1 MNIKFRMV
9 DLDRATVIKK
19 TIVVTDNALSYES
32 KKKQDSKMKESP
44 TKRIVRKIRLETFL
58 FSQYA

>member
-1 MNIKFRMV
+1 MV

-32 KKKQDSKMKESP
+32 KKKQDRKMKESP
-44 TKRIVRKIRLETFL
+44 TKRIVRKMRLETFL